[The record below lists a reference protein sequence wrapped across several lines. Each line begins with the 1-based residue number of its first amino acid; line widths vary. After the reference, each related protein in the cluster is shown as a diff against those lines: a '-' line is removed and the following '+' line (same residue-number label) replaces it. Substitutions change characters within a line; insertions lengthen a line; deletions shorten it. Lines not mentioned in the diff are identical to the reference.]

1 MTPYLVSIDLGTT
14 NSVLA
19 YAAPGG
25 DVQLLE
31 VEQLTAP
38 GEVGSAVLLPSSRY
52 HPAAGEFAEGELQLP
67 WPEPVVAD
75 APPGAVIGRLARKL
89 GGQMPGRLVA
99 SAKSWLSHTGVDRMA
114 PILPWGASDDV
125 ARVSPVAASASY
137 LAHLRAAWNARFPS
151 APLEQQQVVL
161 TIPASFDE
169 GARAL
174 TLEAARMAGLPA
186 LRLLEEPQAAL
197 YDWLYRHRS
206 ALAADLAAARLVLVA
221 DVGGGTTDF
230 TLVKVEVAGGEPKLT
245 RIGVGNHLILGG
257 DNMDLALAHLAEQRL
272 AAGADAN
279 AGGDGTGNTAAPQRL
294 SAARLAQLTE
304 RCRAAKEALLAAD
317 APEQVAVTLLGS
329 GSRLIGG
336 SRSIALQRADVERI
350 VLDGFFP
357 LNEAQQPAQAKRGG
371 IVEFGLP
378 YASDP
383 AITRH
388 LASFLRQHATA
399 AREALGQQ
407 DDGKLPVPDTV
418 LLNGGVFRAARLAER
433 LTATL
438 SAWRGQPVRVLHNED
453 PDVAVARGGVAYA
466 LARQGMA
473 PAIAGGS
480 PRSYWLLLD
489 NARAP
494 GVTRRAVCL
503 LPRGT
508 ASGHEVRL
516 DERSFALRLGRPV
529 RFHIATTLADA
540 VSPQAGD
547 VADLAPDDLT
557 ALPAIATVLRDSKD
571 ANARKEITV
580 QLAAS
585 LTEVGTL
592 EVHCEGN
599 GQRWQLEFQL
609 REHGAVDAAES
620 GADDADAAAEIAL
633 PARLPDALDKIDRI
647 FGSRALQVDAK
658 EVRQLRG
665 QLEHLLGSRERWAM
679 PLLRRLFDAL
689 MERAKG
695 RRRSAEHERTWLNL
709 AGYCLR
715 PGFGHTLDEWR
726 IEQLWTLFET
736 GVQNHKD
743 NQVCAEWWTLWRRVS
758 GGLPPAAQLRLLDD
772 FAFNLQADASE
783 RGRRPVTLV
792 NGSEE
797 DMLRLGAS
805 LERIP
810 AAYKAEIG
818 NWMVGELPK
827 AKTLAI
833 QTRYLWALGRV
844 GARRPFH
851 GSAHDVAPVET
862 VEQWLQAVMQLDW
875 RKVEPAG
882 FAAAHLAR
890 MTGDRSR
897 DINEALRAEVV
908 RRLQTAGAPP
918 SWPAMV
924 REVVQLDQA
933 SEQRMLGEALP
944 PGLKL
949 LS

>member
-1 MTPYLVSIDLGTT
+1 MTQYLVSIDLGTT

-25 DVQLLE
+25 EVQLFE

-38 GEVGSAVLLPSSRY
+38 GEVGRAALLPSSRY
-52 HPAAGEFAEGELQLP
+52 HAAEGEFAAGDLQLP
-67 WPEPVVAD
+67 WPAPVVEG
-75 APPGAVIGRLARKL
+75 APVGGIIGRFARTL
-89 GGQMPGRLVA
+89 GGQVPGRLVA

-114 PILPWGASDDV
+114 PILPWGAAGDV
-125 ARVSPVAASASY
+125 ARISPVAASASY
-137 LAHLRAAWNARFPS
+137 LAHLRAAWNARFPA
-151 APLEQQQVVL
+151 APLEQQQLVL
-161 TIPASFDE
+161 TVPASFDE

-197 YDWLYRHRS
+197 YDWLYRHRAS
-206 ALAADLAAARLVLVA
+206 LAQELAQARLVLVA

-230 TLVKVEVAGGEPKLT
+230 TLVKVEMAGREPQLT

-272 AAGADAN
+272 GAADGA
-279 AGGDGTGNTAAPQRL
+279 QRL

-304 RCRAAKEALLAAD
+304 RCRAAKEALLAPG
-317 APEQVAVTLLGS
+317 APEQVNVTLLGS
-329 GSRLIGG
+329 GSKLVGG
-336 SRSIALQRADVERI
+336 SRTVALTREDVERI

-357 LNEAQQPAQAKRGG
+357 PNETQQPAQARRGA

-383 AITRH
+383 AVTRH
-388 LASFLRQHATA
+388 LAGFLRQHAAA
-399 AREALGQQ
+399 AREALGLP
-407 DDGKLPVPDTV
+407 DDGRLPVPDTL
-418 LLNGGVFRAARLAER
+418 LLNGGVFRAGRLAER
-433 LTATL
+433 LAATL
-438 SAWRGQPVRVLHNED
+438 SLWRGQDVRVLHNDD

-466 LARQGMA
+466 LGRQGLA
-473 PAIAGGS
+473 PTIAGGS

-489 NARAP
+489 SARAP

-508 ASGHEVRL
+508 ASGQEVRL
-516 DERSFALRLGRPV
+516 NERSFALRLGRPV
-529 RFHIATTLADA
+529 RFHIATTLTDA
-540 VSPQAGD
+540 TPPLAGD
-547 VADLAPDDLT
+547 VADLAPDALSP
-557 ALPAIATVLRDSKD
+557 LPAIATVLRDSSD
-571 ANARKEITV
+571 AGARKEITV

-592 EVHCEGN
+592 EVHCASGT
-599 GQRWQLEFQL
+599 QRWQLEFQL
-609 REHGAVDAAES
+609 REHGAETPAEADGDVAGEGAAE
-620 GADDADAAAEIAL
+620 APL
-633 PARLPDALDKIDRI
+633 PARLPEALDKIDRI
-647 FGSRALQVDAK
+647 FGSRAQQVEAR
-658 EVRQLRG
+658 EVRQLRS
-665 QLEHLLGSRERWAM
+665 QLEHLLGSRERWAT

-715 PGFGHTLDEWR
+715 PGFGHPLDEWR
-726 IEQLWTLFET
+726 IEQLWGIFET
-736 GVQNHKD
+736 GVQHHKD
-743 NQVCAEWWTLWRRVS
+743 SQVCAEWWTLWRRVS

-772 FAFNLQADASE
+772 FAFNLQADAAE
-783 RGRRPVTLV
+783 RGKRPVTLV

-810 AAYKAEIG
+810 SAYKAEIG

-827 AKTLAI
+827 AKTLAA

-851 GSAHDVAPVET
+851 GSAHDVAPAET

-897 DINEALRAEVV
+897 DIGDALRAEVL
-908 RRLQTAGAPP
+908 RRLEAAGAPP